1 VKVKMSNSYIGLNH
15 LPDEILIY
23 IFQKLNNIDV
33 LYSLQNVN
41 KRLNRIIHD
50 LIFTNRLTF
59 VKWLLYKYINLF
71 SSDLMLNR
79 FCSQI
84 LPSIHQNIKR
94 LDLESSSMKDVL
106 CAADYPNLDSLGL
119 YNINE
124 DSARSLF
131 NGKMND
137 FSNLWIRSLNIFR

>member
-1 VKVKMSNSYIGLNH
+1 MSNSYIGLNH

-50 LIFTNRLTF
+50 SIFTSRLIF
-59 VKWLLYKYINLF
+59 VQWLPHKYIDLF

-84 LPSIHQNIKR
+84 LPSIHQNIKC
-94 LDLESSSMKDVL
+94 LDLESSSMKHVL
-106 CAADYPNLDSLGL
+106 CAADYPNLNSLGL
-119 YNINE
+119 YNINQE
-124 DSARSLF
+124 SARSLL
-131 NGKMND
+131 NGKD
-137 FSNLWIRSLNIFR
+137 E